1 MFLKLNK
8 DVSSD
13 FGSTAK
19 RCLRRNRDWRMG
31 GKGGDSMHSSLDRR
45 MGGRR
50 GDSGMKI
57 GSLDESRS
65 QSNGR
70 AINSINMGSVGMSI
84 PYSEFSDS
92 DARTSSKLS
101 SAALSQ
107 PVYDS
112 QNNLQAPTLG
122 HTFRPAMEGRVSQ
135 LLGGSGIGL
144 GLGMQGRERRHRDSE
159 SFAES
164 TGHLISG
171 VSTVRS
177 AVLCSVLLFLLCS
190 TQIFSTIY
198 LPRSTVL
205 HHLTSLHPLHTV
217 IHLTLPPVCLSVCM
231 SMCELPPP
239 SIILFHILILF
250 SRPYCS
256 S

>member
-31 GKGGDSMHSSLDRR
+31 GKGGDSTHSSLDRR

-70 AINSINMGSVGMSI
+70 TINSINMGSVGMSL

-101 SAALSQ
+101 SAGLSQ

-171 VSTVRS
+171 VSTVRP
-177 AVLCSVLLFLLCS
+177 AVLCSVVFFCFCCVLLGSFLLC
-190 TQIFSTIY
+190 TCYAQLFSII
-198 LPRSTVL
+198 S
-205 HHLTSLHPLHTV
+205 HHL
-217 IHLTLPPVCLSVCM
+217 IR
-231 SMCELPPP
+231 
-239 SIILFHILILF
+239 HILSF
-250 SRPYCS
+250 T
-256 S
+256 